1 MGTPV
6 AFFRHHELGTG
17 MISIVARPQRV
28 YATHPGLHR
37 VTTTPES
44 TNPNW
49 TWNLTA
55 IIAFTN
61 NAWTRE
67 DFQANISELMIDI
80 VGDTINKPTGP
91 LCWIEDNAH
100 ATTTT
105 ADETTGSDVV
115 VNLASLSTL
124 NVSVND
130 YVLLFDET
138 ANVALLVKVEATGSD
153 TITVDLDEDVPTGSL
168 AYKVFVGYDDS
179 IIHAID
185 PGDPVEQA
193 RDRYRFQTRWRFTSG
208 ALPVKS
214 PSGA

>member
-1 MGTPV
+1 MV
-6 AFFRHHELGTG
+6 
-17 MISIVARPQRV
+17 SIIPRPQRV

-37 VTTTPES
+37 LTTTPES
-44 TNPNW
+44 MNPNW

-61 NAWTRE
+61 RTWTRE
-67 DFQANISELMIDI
+67 DFHVSLTAQLIDI
-80 VGDTINKPTGP
+80 IGDTTTKPTGP

-105 ADETTGSDVV
+105 ADEIAGSNIV
-115 VNLASLSTL
+115 VNLTSLTAL
-124 NVSVND
+124 NAATND
-130 YVLLFDET
+130 YVLIMDST
-138 ANVALLVKVEATGSD
+138 QNIALLCKVEGTGSN
-153 TITVDLDEDVPTGSL
+153 TITVDLDEAVNTG
-168 AYKVFVGYDDS
+168 ATVYKVFVGYDNS
-179 IIHAID
+179 IIHAVD